1 MSIEE
6 ILEDMVELL
15 DKATSMPFSPHKS
28 VIDAERMRE
37 LINDARLNVPQE
49 VRQAQ
54 SIAYDRDR
62 IIKDAETKAEKI
74 IRQAEE
80 RAKTIVG
87 EEAIVK
93 EAKKRALEAVTKAK
107 AESDAIREATDN
119 YVKGRFQEVEKYFST
134 ALQDVQSRKAK
145 FEELQ
150 QKKTNG
156 KANQAKRKN
165 K

>member
-6 ILEDMVELL
+6 ILEDMSELL
-15 DKATSMPFSPHKS
+15 DKAAAVPFSPHKS
-28 VIDAERMRE
+28 VIDAERMRD
-37 LINDARLNVPQE
+37 LITDARLNVPQE

-54 SIAYDRDR
+54 NIAYDRDR
-62 IIKDAETKAEKI
+62 IIKDAETRAEKI
-74 IRQAEE
+74 IQQAEE
-80 RAKTIVG
+80 RAKTMVE

-107 AESDAIREATDN
+107 GESDAIREATDN
-119 YVKGRFQEVEKYFST
+119 YVRGRFQEVEKYFST

-150 QKKTNG
+150 QKKS
-156 KANQAKRKN
+156 KANQNRKN
-165 K
+165 RK